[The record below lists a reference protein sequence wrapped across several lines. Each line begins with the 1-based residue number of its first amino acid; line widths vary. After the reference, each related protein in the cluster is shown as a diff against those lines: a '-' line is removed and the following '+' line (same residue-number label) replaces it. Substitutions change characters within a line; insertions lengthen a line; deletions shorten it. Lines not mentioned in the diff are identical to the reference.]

1 MNVKHEQLKYPG
13 EASLDSNIPYL
24 EHIDEKD
31 RLGLG
36 ELQELENRIAGL
48 NLEDE
53 DLSIE
58 TLTDHIVVKDIIWGK
73 KKFKIF
79 ISEEKNEE
87 EGGAF
92 MSASTERDHDF
103 DVYVYGLLSVNAIKQ
118 RIFHEIIEAYCAS
131 KIDSYF
137 ISKHPSASH
146 EMTVAY
152 EKAYPRY

>member
-58 TLTDHIVVKDIIWGK
+58 TLTDHIVVKILFGERKNLKSLFPKKRMK
-73 KKFKIF
+73 KK
-79 ISEEKNEE
+79 E
-87 EGGAF
+87 A
-92 MSASTERDHDF
+92 
-103 DVYVYGLLSVNAIKQ
+103 LL
-118 RIFHEIIEAYCAS
+118 
-131 KIDSYF
+131 
-137 ISKHPSASH
+137 
-146 EMTVAY
+146 
-152 EKAYPRY
+152 